1 MAKKEKSKAAVELG
15 RAGGLARKKN
25 LSKAELSKI
34 GKAAAAARWT
44 TKKGGK

>member
-25 LSKAELSKI
+25 LSAKQLSEI
-34 GKAAAAARWT
+34 GKKAAAKRWA
-44 TKKGGK
+44 KKGKP